1 MKARLTTAN
10 DYGSNNASRRRAS
23 LTPLLLLFLLD
34 PIVISF
40 GQTWTPTAAPATN
53 WSALAC
59 SADGS
64 RLAAAVF
71 HGPIYIST
79 NSGMNWAVSS
89 APVTNWSAVAS
100 SADGSRLVAA
110 VGGPAYYPGP
120 VFFSTKHPCKN

>member
-1 MKARLTTAN
+1 MEPRLTTAN
-10 DYGSNNASRRRAS
+10 AYGTNSARRRRAA
-23 LTPLLLLFLLD
+23 LRLLLLLSLLD
-34 PIVISF
+34 PILISF
-40 GQTWTPTAAPATN
+40 GQTWTLTAAPATN

-59 SADGS
+59 CADGS

-120 VFFSTKHPCKN
+120 VF